1 MLFRKMENNLKKFI
15 KKLRKN
21 VTKMVLN
28 KIRMDKK
35 YNIQN
40 NNK

>member
-21 VTKMVLN
+21 VRKIVLN

>member
-1 MLFRKMENNLKKFI
+1 MLFRKMENNIKKFI
-15 KKLRKN
+15 NKLRKN
-21 VTKMVLN
+21 VRKIVLN

>member
-1 MLFRKMENNLKKFI
+1 MENNIKKFI
-15 KKLRKN
+15 NKLRKN
-21 VTKMVLN
+21 VRKIVLN